1 MMSDDREWRRRLVR
15 KLQIKQAGAVEG
27 LLLLLVVVAAFP
39 CFPCV
44 GVGVGVQWVSG
55 KELQLVLSCL
65 VS

>member
-1 MMSDDREWRRRLVR
+1 MES
-15 KLQIKQAGAVEG
+15 

-55 KELQLVLSCL
+55 KELQPLPLTFNLPLQYAPHHNRHNSN
-65 VS
+65 SS